1 MDLPVKPVHS
11 DFDSCSRIAPP
22 ETGSNPRLEV
32 FPSRTGNLPVPRLSG
47 KTIHSLYDPHGEAG
61 RLVDAWCQRT
71 GIGAGDKVVV
81 LGNGFGY
88 AAEALL
94 DRGIRPV
101 AFEPCAAL
109 LAGMARHRDLPAF
122 LSRVP
127 LFAIDEPR
135 DIYRS
140 GPHRERIEGARNVL
154 VLPYVNILFPSWA
167 AAFEASL
174 AAVRKARNAFYR
186 ISVVSPLAGG
196 SLETARYAARSLV
209 GSGFPVD
216 FVDMSGFGGVLPAL
230 KSFSVEGSPQV
241 LARGMEDF
249 RTWSSNRVM
258 ERIDRFDPAI
268 VLVLAQAPLVPG
280 HIRRLRE
287 AGRRVVFWFV
297 EDSHLFRYWERE
309 AESYDLFLSIQK
321 GAFVRDLAAAGQPNH
336 HYLPMA
342 ADPSIFRPLALA
354 PEERERFGSPLSFL
368 GAGYYNRRK
377 FFNALL
383 GRPFRIWGNE
393 WPEGDPIFR
402 HVQEKGRRVD
412 AHDSARIFNATDVN
426 VNLHSS
432 VSHEGVNPFGDFVNP
447 RTFEI
452 AACSAFQLVDRRSL
466 LPELF
471 VPGEEIACFTGRD
484 DFLDMADHYLAHSA
498 EREAFSGKAMRRVL
512 TEHTYRDRM
521 REMIEVIHEVCPPE
535 AGRRLETAGEIA
547 SAGGGEWETLL
558 KGFPPDRPLDFD
570 AFLAGIRGKDPGRPF
585 TRKETLALLMGGLR
599 HGGL

>member
-1 MDLPVKPVHS
+1 VLS
-11 DFDSCSRIAPP
+11 SP
-22 ETGSNPRLEV
+22 EGGSNARLEV
-32 FPSRTGNLPVPRLSG
+32 FPSRTGGLPVPRLAG
-47 KTIHSLYDPHGEAG
+47 KTIHSLHDPQGEAG
-61 RLVDAWCQRT
+61 RFVDAWCQRS
-71 GIGAGDKVVV
+71 GIGEGDKAVV

-88 AAEALL
+88 VAEALL

-101 AFEPCAAL
+101 AFEPCPPL
-109 LAGMARHRDLPAF
+109 IHGMARHRDLPGF
-122 LSRVP
+122 LSRFP
-127 LFAIDEPR
+127 LYAIDAPR
-135 DIYRS
+135 DLYRS
-140 GPHRERIEGARNVL
+140 GPHRERIEGAKGVL
-154 VLPYVNILFPSWA
+154 VLPYVNILLPGWA
-167 AAFEASL
+167 ASFEASL
-174 AAVRKARNAFYR
+174 AAVGKARNAFYR

-196 SLETARYAARSLV
+196 SLETARYAARSLAE
-209 GSGFPVD
+209 SGFPVD
-216 FVDMSGFGGVLPAL
+216 FVDLSGFGGVLPAL
-230 KSFSVEGSPQV
+230 KSFHAQEGPPV
-241 LARGMEDF
+241 LARSMADF
-249 RTWSSNRVM
+249 RLWSSNRVM

-268 VLVLAQAPLVPG
+268 VLVLAQAPVVPE
-280 HIRRLRE
+280 HLRKMRE
-287 AGRRVVFWFV
+287 QGRRVVFWFV

-309 AESYDLFLSIQK
+309 AENYDLFLSIQK
-321 GAFVRDLAAAGQPNH
+321 GSFVRDLAAAGQPNH

-342 ADPSIFRPLALA
+342 AEPSIFRPLELT

-383 GRPFRIWGNE
+383 GRSFRIWGNE
-393 WPEGDPIFR
+393 WPEGDPVFR

-484 DFLDMADHYLAHSA
+484 DFLDMADHYLAHPA
-498 EREAFSGKAMRRVL
+498 EREAFAGKAMRRVL
-512 TEHTYRDRM
+512 AEHTYRDRM
-521 REMIEVIHEVCPPE
+521 REMIEVVHEVCPPE
-535 AGRRLETAGEIA
+535 AGRRLETAGEMA
-547 SAGGGEWETLL
+547 AAGGGEWESLL
-558 KGFPPDRPLDFD
+558 GGFPKDRPLDFD
-570 AFLAGIRGKDPGRPF
+570 AFLAGIRRKDPGRPF
-585 TRKETLALLMGGLR
+585 TRKETLALLIGGLR